1 MKIGKIEVKQVAE
14 GVITIQEN
22 GEHES
27 RCFVSKMTDAEVKG
41 ESIKGDY
48 LHLLAGAVANM
59 RNLND
64 EEIEALFMPL
74 MAELPAK
81 YALQQFARNIIA
93 ATLGVPHG

>member
-22 GEHES
+22 CEHES
-27 RCFVSKMTDAEVKG
+27 RCHVSKAADKEVHG

-59 RNLND
+59 RNLSD
-64 EEIEALFMPL
+64 EEIETLFMPL

-93 ATLGVPHG
+93 ATLGIPA